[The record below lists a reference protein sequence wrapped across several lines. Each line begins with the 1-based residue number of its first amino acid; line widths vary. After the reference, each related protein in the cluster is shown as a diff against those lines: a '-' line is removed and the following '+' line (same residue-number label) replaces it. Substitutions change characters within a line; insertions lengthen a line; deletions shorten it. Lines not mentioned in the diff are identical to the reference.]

1 MSRIVTFTANPA
13 VDISTAVAKIVPFSK
28 LRCAPARKDPGGGGV
43 NVARVIHR
51 LGGDARALYPA
62 GGTTG
67 RELRRLLDEEGV
79 RSTEIEVGA
88 GTREN
93 ITVVEEES
101 HAQYRFIF
109 PGGSLTKDEECRCLD
124 VLAGLDPRPDW
135 VVASGS
141 LPTGASDDLYRRLGE
156 TAKRLGA
163 AMVVDSFGAALSQ
176 ALAVGPALIK
186 PNLREFK
193 ELTGVEADT
202 DAALVAAARRLIDE
216 DRVVRVA
223 LTLGERGAF
232 LVSRSGALRA
242 EALAVEAV
250 SVSGAGDSFLAAM
263 LWALADGASDEEAL
277 RYGVAGG
284 SAAVL
289 QPGTDLCRAD
299 DVKTLVGQ
307 VAVQRL

>member
-1 MSRIVTFTANPA
+1 
-13 VDISTAVAKIVPFSK
+13 
-28 LRCAPARKDPGGGGV
+28 
-43 NVARVIHR
+43 
-51 LGGDARALYPA
+51 
-62 GGTTG
+62 
-67 RELRRLLDEEGV
+67 V

-216 DRVVRVA
+216 DRVGRVA

>member
-79 RSTEIEVGA
+79 RSTEIEIGA

-141 LPTGASDDLYRRLGE
+141 LPPGASDDLYRRLGE

-202 DAALVAAARRLIDE
+202 DAALVSAARRLIDE
-216 DRVVRVA
+216 DRVGRVA

>member
-1 MSRIVTFTANPA
+1 LSRIITFTANPA

-216 DRVVRVA
+216 DRVGRVA

>member
-1 MSRIVTFTANPA
+1 LSRIVTFTANPA

-79 RSTEIEVGA
+79 RSTEIEIGA

-109 PGGSLTKDEECRCLD
+109 PGGSLTKDDECRCLD

-141 LPTGASDDLYRRLGE
+141 LPPGASDDLYRRLGE